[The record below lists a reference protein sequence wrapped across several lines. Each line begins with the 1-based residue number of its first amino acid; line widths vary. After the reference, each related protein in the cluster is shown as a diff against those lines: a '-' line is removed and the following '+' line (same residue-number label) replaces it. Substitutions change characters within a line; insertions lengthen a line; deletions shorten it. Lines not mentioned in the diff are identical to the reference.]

1 MAKSY
6 ENIEE
11 LEFIKEHGTKKRI
24 SVTVSFTLNKYW
36 VVYRDEFGEDID
48 IEKHL
53 ENDLDKSELNLLL
66 EYLEELKFFEWPT
79 SKLVHYGDPTPD
91 IPYINYFM
99 KDREEPYTA
108 YGDFHD
114 VSKMRALYQRVN
126 AITGKH
132 MNFSKRGREFYKIH
146 DHKSIDTVL
155 LSVLGGSGTR
165 YDVFADLEEWTLTIE
180 ALDDDGNLVEERDM
194 RELTNIQI
202 SKYKNLL
209 KEMNFLQWEIME
221 LKSEPDVLGTDLELV
236 EYYIGS
242 ARFFTVGDSDDA
254 SQLQELIKK
263 SAEILKMQ
271 FD

>member
-1 MAKSY
+1 MGKSY
-6 ENIEE
+6 DDIEE

-24 SVTVSFTLNKYW
+24 SITVSLTQNKYW

-48 IEKHL
+48 IDKHL

-91 IPYINYFM
+91 IPYVNYFM

-114 VSKMRALYQRVN
+114 VSKMRTLYQRVN

-155 LSVLGGSGTR
+155 LSVFGKSRTR
-165 YDVFADLEEWTLTIE
+165 YDVFVDLEERALDIE
-180 ALDDDGNLVEERDM
+180 AVDDAGNLLGERDM
-194 RELTNIQI
+194 RVLTNIQV

-209 KEMNFLQWEIME
+209 KELNFLQWSIME
-221 LKSEPDVLGTDLELV
+221 VEGEPQVLGTNRQLV

-242 ARFFTVGDSDDA
+242 ARFFTVGDSDDS
-254 SQLQELIKK
+254 SQLEELFKK
-263 SAEILKMQ
+263 SAEILKLK
-271 FD
+271 FN